1 MVELSTAIRL
11 GIFMFTS
18 FVAVALYMDPYE
30 GIDPSLPF
38 GSAIPYT
45 IAVIG
50 GGIFYI
56 FFLAESG
63 VIGLMKGLAGAK
75 ALAGAIFFAAIVKA
89 TKKLNTDS

>member
-1 MVELSTAIRL
+1 MVELSTAARL

-18 FVAVALYMDPYE
+18 SVAVVLYMDMYE
-30 GIDPSLPF
+30 GIDQPLPF
-38 GSAIPYT
+38 GPAIPYT

-50 GGIFYI
+50 GGIFWI

-63 VIGLMKGLAGAK
+63 VIGLMK
-75 ALAGAIFFAAIVKA
+75 ALAGAIFFAAVVKA